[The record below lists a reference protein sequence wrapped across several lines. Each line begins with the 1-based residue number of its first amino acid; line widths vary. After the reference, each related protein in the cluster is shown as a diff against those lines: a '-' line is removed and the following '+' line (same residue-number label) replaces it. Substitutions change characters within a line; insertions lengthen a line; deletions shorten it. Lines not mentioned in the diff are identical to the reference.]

1 MSVNTRADSR
11 HASLTPASEH
21 ARAPPPTRSSRNN
34 RFSSRPRPLPEAAS
48 SPARP
53 LGASRRLPLHVR
65 AGHTQS
71 YSLGRPL
78 ARLTSS
84 QWEHGGRRP
93 LGRHHRPSSHVCRYV
108 HDAAARLVPRVLTA
122 SPSVGCALHR
132 TGQQLLQRLG
142 WKAGHGIG
150 PRRLRAVQTD
160 DADLGNGD
168 LYLLP
173 PTDTAIIDIV
183 PKDNV
188 FGIGF
193 DALKHAPE
201 FAGA

>member
-1 MSVNTRADSR
+1 M
-11 HASLTPASEH
+11 
-21 ARAPPPTRSSRNN
+21 
-34 RFSSRPRPLPEAAS
+34 
-48 SPARP
+48 
-53 LGASRRLPLHVR
+53 
-65 AGHTQS
+65 
-71 YSLGRPL
+71 
-78 ARLTSS
+78 
-84 QWEHGGRRP
+84 
-93 LGRHHRPSSHVCRYV
+93 